1 MNAVDVMWGIV
12 VALVVVVA
20 GAVIYVSV
28 KGNDNLTVSYN
39 TAVVKCVALGGQPL
53 VCKEA
58 LLPK

>member
-12 VALVVVVA
+12 VALVVVVV
-20 GAVIYVSV
+20 GIVMYVSI
-28 KGNDNLTVSYN
+28 KGNDNLTVSYD